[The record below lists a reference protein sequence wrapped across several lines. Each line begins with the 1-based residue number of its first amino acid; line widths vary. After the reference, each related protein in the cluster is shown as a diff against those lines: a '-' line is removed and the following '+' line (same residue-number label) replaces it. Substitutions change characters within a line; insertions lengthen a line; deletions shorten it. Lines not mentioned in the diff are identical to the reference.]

1 MRFGMLSGELALSTA
16 LGAAKQ
22 FTSGKRTD
30 IAAAV
35 LTPGNADRLAR
46 RLATLRGPAMKVG
59 QMLSLHADELVPD
72 EFRNALAMLRS
83 QGYAM
88 TDTQLRRILGREYGK
103 GWQQKFDH
111 FDFEPVAAAS
121 IGQLHRARKHGG
133 RELALKIQYPGVAR
147 SVDSDVENLASLLR
161 RLDFLPVKFDVDALA
176 TEAKRQLKLE
186 TDYEAEARHLERYRK
201 FVAEMPEVIVP
212 RVDRSLTTR
221 HILAMDWID
230 GVRVDCLEA
239 YPERNCDPATV
250 AINGAKNA
258 GILAAQILGTSD
270 PALRAKIS
278 AYKTTL
284 RDQVLTKVE
293 KLNAQGWRASLR

>member
-1 MRFGMLSGELALSTA
+1 MSNPPARKRSAVPASRVGRLMRFGMLSGELALSTA

-59 QMLSLHADELVPD
+59 QMLSLHADELIPD

-83 QGYAM
+83 QGYAI

-111 FDFEPVAAAS
+111 FDFEPIAAAS

-133 RELALKIQYPGVAR
+133 
-147 SVDSDVENLASLLR
+147 
-161 RLDFLPVKFDVDALA
+161 
-176 TEAKRQLKLE
+176 
-186 TDYEAEARHLERYRK
+186 
-201 FVAEMPEVIVP
+201 
-212 RVDRSLTTR
+212 
-221 HILAMDWID
+221 
-230 GVRVDCLEA
+230 
-239 YPERNCDPATV
+239 
-250 AINGAKNA
+250 
-258 GILAAQILGTSD
+258 
-270 PALRAKIS
+270 
-278 AYKTTL
+278 
-284 RDQVLTKVE
+284 
-293 KLNAQGWRASLR
+293 